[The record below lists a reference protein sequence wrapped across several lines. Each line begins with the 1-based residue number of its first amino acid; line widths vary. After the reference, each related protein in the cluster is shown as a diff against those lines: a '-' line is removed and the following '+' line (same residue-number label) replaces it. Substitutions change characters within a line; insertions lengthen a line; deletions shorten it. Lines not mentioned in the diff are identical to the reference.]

1 MATGRTPVL
10 VGVGQVTNHWM
21 PNDGLATAPSP
32 TSLCVQASERA
43 LADAGITAAQIEMLA
58 VARTIA
64 DSTPRPRHP
73 FGVNSNP
80 PGTIARA
87 LSATPR
93 HATYE
98 IAGGQSSQKLAN
110 EMASRI
116 YDGEFD
122 CALITGAE
130 AIKAAKSA
138 AAQGMTLDWADS
150 SDMPFEDRGPGA
162 MLLSR
167 TEIKHGLVVPAFF
180 YAIFENILAREWG
193 ETRSQHRRSMSEL
206 FAKFAAIADKN
217 PDSQFE
223 TKFDVDFL
231 ATPSRQ
237 NYPFADPFLKWHMAQ
252 DAVSQSAAIVMM
264 SENKADALGIAR
276 EKRVYLHGMGEA
288 TDDNIS
294 ERPHLDRSWAM
305 QTALDRALSQ
315 ADCRQ
320 QDIDVFDLYS
330 CFPCA
335 VFSAMAA
342 LGLRHETE
350 NRALTVTGGLPFF
363 GGPGNNYSL
372 HAIVSMAA
380 RLRASPGQTGL
391 VLANGG
397 WMTKEAVGI
406 WSTNKPE
413 SFQPVAAFAT
423 PPEHVEIDPDPREG
437 ILESFT
443 VTHGREGP
451 EKGIIFARSR
461 DGRRFLG
468 NVTGDALAPLMQE
481 ASPIGRRVSAQQTD
495 EVNTISFVD

>member
-1 MATGRTPVL
+1 MTTGQTPVL
-10 VGVGQVTNHWM
+10 VGVGQVTNRWTAA
-21 PNDGLATAPSP
+21 DGIATAPSP
-32 TSLCVQASERA
+32 TGLCVQASQRA
-43 LADAGITAAQIEMLA
+43 LADAGIMPDQIDMLA

-73 FGVNSNP
+73 FGLTPNP

-87 LSATPR
+87 LSATPK
-93 HATYE
+93 HAIYE
-98 IAGGQSSQKLAN
+98 VAGGHSSQKMAN

-116 YDGEFD
+116 HAGEFD

-138 AAQGMTLDWADS
+138 TAQGMVLNWADE

-162 MLLSR
+162 MLLNR
-167 TEIKHGLVVPAFF
+167 TEIKHGLVVPAYL
-180 YAIFENILAREWG
+180 YAIFENILAHKWG

-206 FAKFAAIADKN
+206 FVKFAAVAAKN
-217 PDSQFE
+217 PESQFD
-223 TKFDVDFL
+223 TQFDVDFL

-252 DAVSQSAAIVMM
+252 DAVSQSAAIIMM
-264 SENKADALGIAR
+264 SERKADELGIAKN
-276 EKRVYLHGMGEA
+276 KRVYLHGMGDA
-288 TDDNIS
+288 TDDYIS
-294 ERPHLDRSWAM
+294 ERPDLDRSWAM

-315 ADCRQ
+315 ADCSQ

-335 VFSAMAA
+335 VFSSMAA
-342 LGLRHETE
+342 LGLQHGTET
-350 NRALTVTGGLPFF
+350 RALTVTGGLPFF

-372 HAIVSMAA
+372 HAIVSMAGH
-380 RLRASPGQTGL
+380 LRANPGDTGL

-397 WMTKEAVGI
+397 WMTKESVGI
-406 WSTNKPE
+406 WSTKKPE
-413 SFQPVAAFAT
+413 AFQPVEAVAT
-423 PPEHVEIDPDPREG
+423 PTKQLEIDPAPQLG
-437 ILESFT
+437 TVESFT

-451 EKGIIFARSR
+451 EKGIIFARSD
-461 DGRRFLG
+461 DGRRFIG
-468 NVTGDALAPLMQE
+468 NIGNDALAPLIQDT
-481 ASPIGRRVSAQQTD
+481 SPIGRRVSAQQAD